1 MFRYILCKTEKE
13 KKKAYHNPETILKN
27 TTKPENIQENRRL
40 FGVR

>member
-1 MFRYILCKTEKE
+1 MQNRKR